1 MKIVAWV
8 GLMAL
13 IAAPL
18 WAGSLEIT
26 ATDRS
31 GQTTT
36 TKKIYPD
43 DGSKLKGAEGP
54 PPSGSAGTQGG
65 RPGAIQS
72 PYRISPGSAPVD
84 KTKGL
89 FQLTDKM
96 LKEMDKG
103 MDSAVEEFKKGR

>member
-1 MKIVAWV
+1 MKIIAWTV
-8 GLMAL
+8 LMAL

-26 ATDRS
+26 TTDRS
-31 GQTTT
+31 GQTTK

-43 DGSKLKGAEGP
+43 DGSKPKGAEGP
-54 PPSGSAGTQGG
+54 PPSGSGG

-84 KTKGL
+84 KTKDL

-96 LKEMDKG
+96 LREMDKG
-103 MDSAVEEFKKGR
+103 MDSAVEEFKKDAEKVE